1 LSDSPHNTYTQLI
14 TLLDQH
20 AVGYRLIDHPPEGRT
35 DLVSSM
41 RGNTLAQAA
50 KCIVLIVKIG
60 KKVTKY
66 VLAVVPGTARVN
78 LAAVKA
84 LFGGTYAAFASAEI
98 AERLAGSV
106 AGTILPFS
114 FNSALEVIADP
125 ALLEQDELYF
135 NAARLDRSIVIKTG
149 DYMAIAKPRLERI
162 AEDDENVPIP
172 AYGDKPPGTTK

>member
-1 LSDSPHNTYTQLI
+1 LSDSPHDAYTQLI
-14 TLLDQH
+14 ALLDQH
-20 AVGYRLIDHPPEGRT
+20 AVEYRLIDHPSEGRT

-84 LFGGTYAAFASAEI
+84 LFGGTYAAFASA
-98 AERLAGSV
+98 
-106 AGTILPFS
+106 
-114 FNSALEVIADP
+114 
-125 ALLEQDELYF
+125 
-135 NAARLDRSIVIKTG
+135 
-149 DYMAIAKPRLERI
+149 
-162 AEDDENVPIP
+162 
-172 AYGDKPPGTTK
+172 